1 MGVRGVGGARCR
13 ALQSAILRHDSYG
26 SRGDIGGR
34 VDKVC
39 FTPKKLP
46 RTDIPR
52 STRQVR
58 FVPERKCTCVSHTI
72 LRSRTLVPLQATI
85 RLPCVHGGLG
95 RIDLDQGLA
104 DTLGATYASEPDA
117 AMMAGATQLSFWWRR
132 STLGSLLA
140 IRLMQELAEETTGH

>member
-1 MGVRGVGGARCR
+1 M
-13 ALQSAILRHDSYG
+13 
-26 SRGDIGGR
+26 
-34 VDKVC
+34 
-39 FTPKKLP
+39 
-46 RTDIPR
+46 
-52 STRQVR
+52 
-58 FVPERKCTCVSHTI
+58 RKPHH
-72 LRSRTLVPLQATI
+72 PAFAHLQATI

-104 DTLGATYASEPDA
+104 DTLGATCASELDA